1 MCLGI
6 LQFKGQDFNESHK
19 YKTNTLYIVHF
30 VAFKDIDPLLNENDK
45 TTSSPKG
52 SNSGTFYKISFRFTS
67 DNWILRMIKSKCHDA
82 KRNNKLTGKPAI
94 AGFFFKEGDDL

>member
-19 YKTNTLYIVHF
+19 YKTTTLHIVCF
-30 VAFKDIDPLLNENDK
+30 FAFKDIDPLLKENDK
-45 TTSSPKG
+45 TTPSPKG
-52 SNSGTFYKISFRFTS
+52 SNLETFDKISFRFTS

-82 KRNNKLTGKPAI
+82 KRIISSLVNLP
-94 AGFFFKEGDDL
+94 